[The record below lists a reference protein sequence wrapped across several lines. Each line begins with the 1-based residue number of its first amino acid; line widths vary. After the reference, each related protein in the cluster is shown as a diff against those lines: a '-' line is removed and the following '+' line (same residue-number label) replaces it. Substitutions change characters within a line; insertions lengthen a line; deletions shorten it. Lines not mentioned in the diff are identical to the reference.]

1 MSLAL
6 PQNPELRAMYDVASL
21 VDFRSLPTFRQTL
34 AGCRNMLANT
44 SAAKSAQGLAIRA
57 DGEIWLIQVSRSGS
71 WKKLWNFGNPI

>member
-6 PQNPELRAMYDVASL
+6 PQNPELRAMFDVADL

-34 AGCRNMLANT
+34 AGCRNMLADT
-44 SAAKSAQGLAIRA
+44 AAKSAQGLAIRA